1 MYIFLIKFQMSSDD
15 PHNRMKHK
23 EKIDEDDEEDHVDK
37 MLRKAGCAEAHY
49 KVQECMAETKD
60 WRKCQDL
67 VKAFKDCIDQSKRKN
82 QE

>member
-1 MYIFLIKFQMSSDD
+1 MSDD

-23 EKIDEDDEEDHVDK
+23 QKIEHADDDEEEDHVDK
-37 MLRKAGCAEAHY
+37 MLKKAGCAEAHY

-60 WRKCQDL
+60 WRQCQHL
-67 VKAFKDCIDQSKRKN
+67 VKAFKECIDQSKKKN

>member
-1 MYIFLIKFQMSSDD
+1 MSSDD
-15 PHNRMKHK
+15 THNRMKHK
-23 EKIDEDDEEDHVDK
+23 QKIDSEEEDDEDHVDK

-67 VKAFKDCIDQSKRKN
+67 VKAFKDCIDQSKKKN
-82 QE
+82 HE